1 MASKPRTTWVVKS
14 VSKPR
19 RRSLDLDRAGGYG
32 ELARVN
38 QRIPEGGGP
47 NESSSRKSGPGSA
60 QEQGRAFVLVG
71 WRE

>member
-32 ELARVN
+32 ELARVI
-38 QRIPEGGGP
+38 REFLKEGDPMNPPVDKVDQGQP
-47 NESSSRKSGPGSA
+47 RSREG
-60 QEQGRAFVLVG
+60 LLC
-71 WRE
+71 